1 MTSLR
6 QWATPLTIGMFV
18 LMAVTGL
25 LLFFE
30 SASGLN
36 KTVHEWG
43 GLVLVTA
50 VGTHIFVNW
59 LPFKRYLGTSNLARG
74 IVGVCVLVLAG
85 SFLSLPGAPQGARP
99 SARVVSAAVNA
110 PLVNVAALQGETPE
124 QVVAALAA
132 AGIEVSDPQ
141 QSIAMVTKGDRE
153 LQDKAVGALF
163 PQKSLAP
170 TP

>member
-43 GLVLVTA
+43 GLILVTA

-74 IVGVCVLVLAG
+74 IVAACVLVLAG
-85 SFLSLPGAPQGARP
+85 SFVSLPGSQQGARP
-99 SARVVSAAVNA
+99 TARVISAVMNA
-110 PLVNVAALQGETPE
+110 PLATVAALQGETPE
-124 QVVAALAA
+124 QVVAALGK
-132 AGIEVSDPQ
+132 AGIEVTDPQ
-141 QSIAMVTKGDRE
+141 QSLAAVTKGDRE
-153 LQDKAVGALF
+153 LQDTALAAVF
-163 PQKSLAP
+163 VQK
-170 TP
+170 TPATAK

>member
-6 QWATPLTIGMFV
+6 EWATPLTIGMFAV
-18 LMAVTGL
+18 MGVTGL

-30 SASGLN
+30 SATGFN
-36 KTVHEWG
+36 KPVHEWG
-43 GLVLVTA
+43 GLVMVAAVVTH
-50 VGTHIFVNW
+50 VVVNW

-99 SARVVSAAVNA
+99 SARLVSAVVNA
-110 PLVNVAALQGETPE
+110 PLANVAALQGETPE

-132 AGIEVSDPQ
+132 AGFQVTDPQ
-141 QSIAMVTKGDRE
+141 QSIATLTKGDRE

-163 PQKSLAP
+163 PQKTQAP

>member
-6 QWATPLTIGMFV
+6 QWATPLTIGMFA

-25 LLFFE
+25 LMFFE

-50 VGTHIFVNW
+50 VGTHVFVNW
-59 LPFKRYLGTSNLARG
+59 LAFKRYLGTSNLARG

-85 SFLSLPGAPQGARP
+85 SFLSLPAAPQGARP
-99 SARVVSAAVNA
+99 TARLVSAVVNA

-132 AGIEVSDPQ
+132 AGIEVADPQ
-141 QSIAMVTKGDRE
+141 QSIATVTKGDRD